1 MQPFELQYRMIIE
14 GTFQEVKEQIV
25 KLTVDEAFLR
35 YKDRV
40 FSAAF
45 NVCQNWSDA
54 DDVVQSTFLKYHN
67 LDLAFESEEHLKA
80 WLLRVATNHSRDLTK
95 SFWQRNRVPWE
106 DYMNDLPFE
115 EPEDSRL
122 FEAVMKLP
130 DKYRVVI
137 HLFYYEDYS
146 ITEIAQIL
154 NRREGT
160 VKSQLN
166 RGRKLLK
173 TMLMEEWEDDE

>member
-1 MQPFELQYRMIIE
+1 MIIE
-14 GTFQEVKEQIV
+14 GTFQDVKEQV
-25 KLTVDEAFLR
+25 VRLTVDEAFHR

-45 NVCQNWSDA
+45 SVCQNQADA
-54 DDVVQSTFLKYHN
+54 DDVVQSTFLKYYT
-67 LDLAFESEEHLKA
+67 LDLTYESEEHLKA
-80 WLLRVATNHSRDLTK
+80 WLLRVAVNQARDLTK
-95 SFWQRNRVPWE
+95 SFWQRNRVAWE
-106 DYMNDLPFE
+106 EYMDELPFE

-122 FEAVMKLP
+122 FEAVMRLP
-130 DKYRVVI
+130 DKYRIVI
-137 HLFYYEDYS
+137 HLFYYEDYA
-146 ITEIAQIL
+146 IAEIAQIL

>member
-1 MQPFELQYRMIIE
+1 MQPFEPRNRMIIE
-14 GTFQEVKEQIV
+14 GTFQEVKEHIV
-25 KLTVDEAFLR
+25 RLSVDEAFTR
-35 YKDRV
+35 YKDHV

-45 NVCQNWSDA
+45 NVCQNWTDA
-54 DDVVQSTFLKYHN
+54 DDVVQSTFLKYYN

-80 WLLRVATNHSRDLTK
+80 WLLRVAINHARDLTK

-106 DYMNDLPFE
+106 DYMNELPFE

-122 FEAVMKLP
+122 FEAVMRLP
-130 DKYRVVI
+130 EKYRVVI
-137 HLFYYEDYS
+137 HLFYYEDYA

-173 TMLMEEWEDDE
+173 TILMEEWEDDE